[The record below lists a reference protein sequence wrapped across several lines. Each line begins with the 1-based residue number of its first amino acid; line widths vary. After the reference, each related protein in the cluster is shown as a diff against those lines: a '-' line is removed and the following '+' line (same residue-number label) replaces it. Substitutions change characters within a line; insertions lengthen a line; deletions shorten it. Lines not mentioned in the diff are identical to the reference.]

1 MKFSVRIYADTINSD
16 ILFDTME
23 RFIGI
28 INYKINKPKLTA
40 MIKPGVIQIQ
50 EPSVDFDSD
59 DDRMDSIYA
68 EIWAEISC
76 SSEDR
81 NEVFNTYKLWIDK
94 QLSIINEAL
103 SNELVTNTIP
113 KDSNVMCR
121 DGRWFVEVSPGQREL
136 SLDYVPLA
144 FSSDYSDDIIRD
156 TVEEIVD
163 TMIYDK

>member
-1 MKFSVRIYADTINSD
+1 MKFSVKIYADTINSD

-23 RFIGI
+23 KFIDTL
-28 INYKINKPKLTA
+28 NYKINKPKLTA

-59 DDRMDSIYA
+59 DNRMDSIYA

-81 NEVFNTYKLWIDK
+81 NEVFNTYKTWIDK
-94 QLSIINEAL
+94 QLSIINDAL
-103 SNELVTNTIP
+103 SNEFATSAIP
-113 KDSNVMCR
+113 KDSFIMFSEN
-121 DGRWFVEVSPGQREL
+121 RWFVEVSPGQREL

-144 FSSDYSDDIIRD
+144 FSSDYSDDKIRD
-156 TVEEIVD
+156 TAEEIVD
-163 TMIYDK
+163 MMIYDK

>member
-1 MKFSVRIYADTINSD
+1 MYF
-16 ILFDTME
+16 
-23 RFIGI
+23 

-59 DDRMDSIYA
+59 DDEMDSIYA
-68 EIWAEISC
+68 EIRAEISC

-113 KDSNVMCR
+113 KNSYVIFGDN
-121 DGRWFVEVSPGQREL
+121 RWFVEVSPGQREL

-156 TVEEIVD
+156 TAEEIVD
-163 TMIYDK
+163 NMIYDK

>member
-23 RFIGI
+23 IFIDS

-50 EPSVDFDSD
+50 EPIVDFDSD
-59 DDRMDSIYA
+59 NDRMDSIYA
-68 EIWAEISC
+68 EIWAEIIC

-103 SNELVTNTIP
+103 SNELVTSAIP
-113 KDSNVMCR
+113 KNSYVMFRCN
-121 DGRWFVEVSPGQREL
+121 RWFVEVSPGQREL

-156 TVEEIVD
+156 TAEEIVD
-163 TMIYDK
+163 NMIYDK

>member
-16 ILFDTME
+16 ILFGTME
-23 RFIGI
+23 IFIDS

-50 EPSVDFDSD
+50 EPIVDFDSD
-59 DDRMDSIYA
+59 NDRMDSIYA

-103 SNELVTNTIP
+103 SNELVTSAIP
-113 KDSNVMCR
+113 KNSYVMFRCN
-121 DGRWFVEVSPGQREL
+121 RWFVEVSPGQREL

-156 TVEEIVD
+156 TAEEIVD
-163 TMIYDK
+163 NMIYDK

>member
-23 RFIGI
+23 RFIDI

-50 EPSVDFDSD
+50 EPSVNFDSD
-59 DDRMDSIYA
+59 NDSMNSIYA

-76 SSEDR
+76 ASEDR
-81 NEVFNTYKLWIDK
+81 NEVFNAYKLWIDK
-94 QLSIINEAL
+94 QLSIINGAL

-113 KDSNVMCR
+113 KDSNVMYR
-121 DGRWFVEVSPGQREL
+121 GDRWFVEVSPGQREL
-136 SLDYVPLA
+136 SLDYVSLA

-156 TVEEIVD
+156 TAEEIVD

>member
-1 MKFSVRIYADTINSD
+1 MKFSVRIYANTINSD

-23 RFIGI
+23 RFIDI

-40 MIKPGVIQIQ
+40 MIKPGVMQIQ
-50 EPSVDFDSD
+50 EPIVDFGSD
-59 DDRMDSIYA
+59 DDEMNSIYA

-113 KDSNVMCR
+113 KNSYVMFR
-121 DGRWFVEVSPGQREL
+121 GDRWFVEVSPGQREL

-144 FSSDYSDDIIRD
+144 FSSDYSDDKIRD
-156 TVEEIVD
+156 TSEEIVD
-163 TMIYDK
+163 MMIYDK